1 MCSISYC
8 QQQMNTFKYQN
19 IVIDIQYEGRLVVK
33 ERERGGGGGK
43 GENSS
48 VTLGTIDNN
57 NNRYL
62 NVYMCN
68 CM

>member
-1 MCSISYC
+1 
-8 QQQMNTFKYQN
+8 MNTFKYQN

-57 NNRYL
+57 R
-62 NVYMCN
+62 
-68 CM
+68 